1 LAGQL
6 AAPNLNQAETRPSK
20 KFFVSM
26 LTRDIDLSDAIL
38 DLVDNSLDGAL
49 RLGADNHGYEPYR
62 IEVIVNKEEFL
73 ITDNCGGIPRE
84 IAAQYAF
91 RMGRESDDP
100 RDAQHATIGM
110 YGIGMKRA
118 LFKMGN
124 QATVD
129 TNHNGD
135 RFLVRITPEWISST
149 NWDPIPFEIPTTD
162 DGEQLIGTTISVQ
175 SLASGVASK
184 FDDPSFLLDLRK
196 AFADHFTMFIQRGL
210 TIVLNGI
217 AIEPTR
223 VLVLLDQ
230 SKNSPKPFFMRLH
243 HGTTTI
249 VMTIGLN
256 GGVALTSEELVSA
269 NFTRERA
276 SPTAGWSIFCNDR
289 AIVIGDKGRLTG
301 WGDGVPMF
309 HPQFNV
315 ITGII
320 EFRSNEAK
328 ELPVTTTKRAL
339 DASSEAWLLARP
351 MMREATK
358 SIVGH
363 TNRWKN
369 HSKELQA
376 NAFNASTQVSLAE
389 VERFFDSNPDL
400 LSLRRGSQAVF
411 YDPVKKGVMPNAPS
425 QDKANLRI
433 SFSRSREQVVALGAG
448 LLDDTAADPSD
459 VGSAAFD
466 DCYRRLDNGNG

>member
-1 LAGQL
+1 
-6 AAPNLNQAETRPSK
+6 
-20 KFFVSM
+20 M

-49 RLGADNHGYEPYR
+49 RLGADTHGYGPYS
-62 IEVIVNKEEFL
+62 IQVTVNKEQFL

-91 RMGRESDDP
+91 RMGRESGDP
-100 RDAQHATIGM
+100 RDSQHATIGM

-129 TNHNGD
+129 TNHDGD
-135 RFLVRITPEWISST
+135 RFLVRITPEWIAST
-149 NWDPIPFEIPTTD
+149 DWDPIPFEAPTTD
-162 DGEQLIGTTISVQ
+162 DGEQPTGTTISVQ
-175 SLASGVASK
+175 NLASGVASK
-184 FDDPSFLLDLRK
+184 FDDQSFLLDLRK

-210 TIVLNGI
+210 TIELNGI

-230 SKNSPKPFFMRLH
+230 SPNSPKPYYMRLQ

-256 GGVALTSEELVSA
+256 GGVALTSEDLVSA

-358 SIVGH
+358 TIVGH
-363 TNRWKN
+363 TNLWKN
-369 HSKELQA
+369 HSKQLQA
-376 NAFNASTQVSLAE
+376 DAFNDSRQVSLAE
-389 VERFFDSNPDL
+389 VESFFDAHPDL
-400 LSLRRGSQAVF
+400 LSMRRGTQAVF

-433 SFSRSREQVVALGAG
+433 SFSRSRHQVVALGAG
-448 LLDDTAADPSD
+448 LLDDTAAEPSD
-459 VGSAAFD
+459 VGAAAFD
-466 DCYRRLDNGNG
+466 DCYRRLINGNG

>member
-1 LAGQL
+1 MQSF
-6 AAPNLNQAETRPSK
+6 NQADTRPSK
-20 KFFVSM
+20 QFFVSM
-26 LTRDIDLSDAIL
+26 LTRDIELSDAIL

-49 RLGADNHGYEPYR
+49 RLGADTHGYGPYK
-62 IEVIVNKEEFL
+62 IEVNVNKEGFR
-73 ITDNCGGIPRE
+73 ITDNCGGISRE
-84 IAAQYAF
+84 IAANYAF
-91 RMGRESDDP
+91 RMGRESGDS
-100 RDAQHATIGM
+100 RDSQHATIGM

-135 RFLVRITPEWISST
+135 RFLVRITPEWIASAD
-149 NWDPIPFEIPTTD
+149 WDPLPFETPSTGV
-162 DGEQLIGTTISVQ
+162 GELSTGTTISVHN
-175 SLASGVASK
+175 LATGVAAK
-184 FDDPSFLLDLRK
+184 FDDDAFLLDLRK

-210 TIVLNGI
+210 NIVLNGI

-223 VLVLLDQ
+223 VLVLLDP
-230 SKNSPKPFFMRLH
+230 SEGKPKPFFTRLQ

-249 VMTIGLN
+249 VLTIGLN
-256 GGVALTSEELVSA
+256 GGVADSSEEVGSA
-269 NFTRERA
+269 NFTHERS

-289 AIVIGDKGRLTG
+289 AIVIGDKSRLTG

-351 MMREATK
+351 LMREATK
-358 SIVGH
+358 TIVGH
-363 TNRWKN
+363 TNKWKN
-369 HSKELQA
+369 HSKEEQEY
-376 NAFNASTQVSLAE
+376 AFKNSKPSSLSD
-389 VERFFDSNPDL
+389 VEKFFNSNEAL
-400 LSLRRGSQAVF
+400 LNRKRGSQAVF
-411 YDPVKKGVMPNAPS
+411 YDPVKRNVMPLAPNE
-425 QDKANLRI
+425 DKANLRI
-433 SFSRSREQVVALGAG
+433 TFSRKREQVMSLAAE
-448 LLDDTAADPSD
+448 LLEYTCADPGE
-459 VGSAAFD
+459 VGAAAFD
-466 DCYRRLDNGNG
+466 DCYCRLVNGKR